1 MTRLSRLPVL
11 FAFLITS
18 LLLLAPAAASAGD
31 GTVDDP
37 VRIGF
42 NGGDSPGII
51 RIKANAFT
59 AFLEE
64 RSGILCEPVIT
75 ESYSQLIRSIAEN
88 KVDFAWLSPLGYI
101 TAAQVADTRVLLKAV
116 RNEQPFYWSVILVRK
131 DSGLKNL
138 GDLKNRSFAFTHLG
152 STSGYVVPMSS
163 LLDEGVDPDRFFSEI
178 VYAGGHSAV
187 IRMILDG
194 KVDAGATFADDPT
207 GKEGSWTAEEFIA
220 AAEAKLLRPIFF
232 SPPIPGDTFTVT
244 ARCGKDQ
251 PKLVALL
258 KTTLLEMGDTRTG
271 HRILSDLYNIDDLT
285 EGSDADY
292 DPIRQA
298 FQSVRNR

>member
-1 MTRLSRLPVL
+1 MTRPSRSTTL
-11 FAFLITS
+11 FAFLLP
-18 LLLLAPAAASAGD
+18 LLMLLMPATVLAAGE
-31 GTVDDP
+31 TDDEV

-64 RSGILCEPVIT
+64 RSGLLCEPVIT
-75 ESYSQLIRSIAEN
+75 ESYSQLIRAIAEN

-101 TAAQVADTRVLLKAV
+101 TAAQVADARVLLKAV

-131 DSGLKNL
+131 DSGLRNL
-138 GDLKNRSFAFTHLG
+138 GDLKNHSFAFTHLG

-163 LLDEGVDPDRFFSEI
+163 LLNEGVDPERFFSDI
-178 VYAGGHSAV
+178 VYAGGHNAV

-194 KVDAGATFADDPT
+194 EVDAGATFADDPK

-220 AAEAKLLRPIFF
+220 AAEAKLLHPIFF

-244 ARCGKDQ
+244 AGYNESRAKR
-251 PKLVALL
+251 VALI
-258 KTTLLEMGDTRTG
+258 KATLVDMGDDRSG
-271 HRILSDLYNIDDLT
+271 HRILNDLYNIDDLT

>member
-1 MTRLSRLPVL
+1 MTRPARYSAL
-11 FAFLITS
+11 FACLIP
-18 LLLLAPAAASAGD
+18 LLLLAALPASAKNAD
-31 GTVDDP
+31 SDQP

-51 RIKANAFT
+51 RIKANAFV

-64 RSGILCEPVIT
+64 RSGVLCEPVIT
-75 ESYSQLIRSIAEN
+75 ESYSQLIRAIAEN
-88 KVDFAWLSPLGYI
+88 KVDCAWLSPLGYI
-101 TAAQVADTRVLLKAV
+101 TAAQVADTHVLLKAV
-116 RNEQPFYWSVILVRK
+116 RNEQPYYWSVILVRK
-131 DSGLKNL
+131 DSGLKEL

-163 LLDEGVDPDRFFSEI
+163 LLSEGIDPDRFFSEI

-187 IRMILDG
+187 IRMILNG
-194 KVDAGATFADDPT
+194 EVDAGATFADDPK

-220 AAEAKLLRPIFF
+220 AAEAKQLKPIFF

-244 ARCGKDQ
+244 ARYIENQKQ
-251 PKLVALL
+251 QVALL
-258 KTTLLEMGDTRTG
+258 KTTLLEMGDSRTG
-271 HRILSDLYNIDDLT
+271 HMILKDLYNIDDLT
-285 EGSDADY
+285 EGADEDY